1 MSARRLGVHDGGAG
15 GTGEVKRDSLVDAVN
30 LAQAPHGDGAAF
42 RIFGAFVALLAGRI
56 RL

>member
-1 MSARRLGVHDGGAG
+1 MSARRLGVHDGGGG

-42 RIFGAFVALLAGRI
+42 RIFGAFVALLARRI